1 MKDSPMDD
9 RSSKIYFGLCML
21 VLVWI
26 GVYWAWEPGKS
37 DKPRISIAPIESPE
51 EVDPK
56 TEPAT
61 AEQSPRDPEPEQT
74 KPEILDPPI
83 QTVEIIPPKTGPK
96 LIAPEFTTHTVA
108 EGEILQTIAE
118 RYYGKSNMW
127 NVIARA
133 NPRVGP
139 LKLRAGMTLR
149 IPKDPNNIQGVVDS
163 SDNDT
168 TQDTQEPV
176 VDYVVQSGDSLSLIA
191 QRFYGSSKHA
201 NFIYQSNRDILR
213 SMDDISIGQTL
224 KLPPL
229 DP

>member
-37 DKPRISIAPIESPE
+37 DKPKISIAPTEQPAF
-51 EVDPK
+51 VDPQPQPQIQIK
-56 TEPAT
+56 P
-61 AEQSPRDPEPEQT
+61 DPQPEQA
-74 KPEILDPPI
+74 KPEILEPPI
-83 QTVEIIPPKTGPK
+83 QSVEIIPQNTGPK
-96 LIAPEFTTHTVA
+96 LIPPEFTTHTVA
-108 EGEILQTIAE
+108 QGEILQTIAE
-118 RYYGKSNMW
+118 NYYGKSNMW

-133 NPRVGP
+133 NPRIDP

-149 IPKDPNNIQGVVDS
+149 IPTDPKNIQGVIDS
-163 SDNDT
+163 PGDSIT
-168 TQDTQEPV
+168 TNQEEPV
-176 VDYVVQSGDSLSLIA
+176 VDYLVQSGDSLSLIA

-201 NFIYQSNRDILR
+201 NFIFESNRDILR

>member
-26 GVYWAWEPGKS
+26 GVYWAWEPGEP
-37 DKPRISIAPIESPE
+37 DKPKISLAPPETESLVNTSP
-51 EVDPK
+51 DPIPD
-56 TEPAT
+56 TET
-61 AEQSPRDPEPEQT
+61 ERQT
-74 KPEILDPPI
+74 DPEILQPPKQAI
-83 QTVEIIPPKTGPK
+83 EILPPKTGPK
-96 LIAPEFTTHTVA
+96 LIAPEFTTHAVA
-108 EGEILQTIAE
+108 QGEILQSIAE
-118 RYYGKSNMW
+118 KYYGNSNMW

-133 NPRVGP
+133 NPRVDP
-139 LKLRAGMTLR
+139 LKLRAGMVLR
-149 IPKDPNNIQGVVDS
+149 IPTDPNNIQGIVDS
-163 SDNDT
+163 PDYPTPNAT
-168 TQDTQEPV
+168 EEPV
-176 VDYVVQSGDSLSLIA
+176 VDYIVQSGDSLSLIA

-201 NFIYQSNRDILR
+201 NFIFESNRDILR

>member
-37 DKPRISIAPIESPE
+37 EKPKISLAPPE
-51 EVDPK
+51 TERLVQRTPDPI
-56 TEPAT
+56 P
-61 AEQSPRDPEPEQT
+61 DPEPEQQT
-74 KPEILDPPI
+74 ELEILQPPK
-83 QTVEIIPPKTGPK
+83 QTIEILPPKTGPK
-96 LIAPEFTTHTVA
+96 LIPPEFTTHTVA
-108 EGEILQTIAE
+108 QGEILQSIAE
-118 RYYGKSNMW
+118 KYYGKSNMW

-133 NPRVGP
+133 NPRVDP

-149 IPKDPNNIQGVVDS
+149 IPTDPNNIQGIIDS
-163 SDNDT
+163 PDNST
-168 TQDTQEPV
+168 PNATQEPV
-176 VDYVVQSGDSLSLIA
+176 VDYIVQSGDSLSLIA

-201 NFIYQSNRDILR
+201 DFIFQSNRDILR